1 MTFFIIFHLIMM
13 KNNKNY
19 KLLIQII
26 EFENFWFFYYPSKIA
41 ISPVLRLKNHNISGC
56 SWWISVLRPDLESWL
71 NSDKMLLSQYFDL
84 TTKTLSKMP
93 LKWREGEKIVC
104 CHQLKIQFSKISCKI
119 DVFRSVVIAS
129 SRINP
134 KRANAFWDV
143 RNFGI
148 FH

>member
-1 MTFFIIFHLIMM
+1 MLFFIIIKWKIKKKVKIFKFEIF
-13 KNNKNY
+13 
-19 KLLIQII
+19 
-26 EFENFWFFYYPSKIA
+26 EFSSKIA

-56 SWWISVLRPDLESWL
+56 SWWISVLRPDLELWL
-71 NSDKMLLSQYFDL
+71 NSDKMFLSQYFDL

-93 LKWREGEKIVC
+93 LKWREGEQILC
-104 CHQLKIQFSKISCKI
+104 YHQLKIQFSKISCKI
-119 DVFRSVVIAS
+119 EAFRLVVFTS

-143 RNFGI
+143 RNFGT